1 MHANQ
6 TPEPT
11 RSTTP
16 SEHHPAL
23 LLPVHAAGPATVTPN
38 AARATSA
45 MRPAAATTSNGTT
58 DETEEAGYGYGV

>member
-6 TPEPT
+6 TPDPT

-23 LLPVHAAGPATVTPN
+23 VLPVSTSSATPARPDARFTTVP
-38 AARATSA
+38 
-45 MRPAAATTSNGTT
+45 RPLPAPIPTGAS

>member
-23 LLPVHAAGPATVTPN
+23 VLPVA
-38 AARATSA
+38 
-45 MRPAAATTSNGTT
+45 PAAAAVTRPDAARFTAPPRPPAASSSSGAN